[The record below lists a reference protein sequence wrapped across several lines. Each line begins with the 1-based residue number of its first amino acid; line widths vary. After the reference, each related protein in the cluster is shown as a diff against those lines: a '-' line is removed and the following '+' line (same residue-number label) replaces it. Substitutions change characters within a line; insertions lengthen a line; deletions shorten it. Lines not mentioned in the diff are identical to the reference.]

1 MDYQF
6 RFNALERYR
15 DELLEGVL
23 LTLQLSLFT
32 MAIGLV
38 IGLVA
43 ATMKLSKNKPL
54 RSVAIAYIEVFRN
67 TPLLVQLFILFF
79 GLPTLGLRMS
89 ANEAAV
95 IGLSMNV
102 GAYIAEIM
110 RSGLQSVRHSQ
121 IEAAMSLGMKPYQIL
136 RYVTLFQA
144 FKAAYPALTSQFVL
158 LVLMTSVVSA
168 IGGTELFHAAA
179 FVESRTFRSFE
190 VYLVVTLAY
199 FVLAL
204 FFRASFAALYRIIFA
219 RRTSR

>member
-1 MDYQF
+1 
-6 RFNALERYR
+6 
-15 DELLEGVL
+15 
-23 LTLQLSLFT
+23 
-32 MAIGLV
+32 
-38 IGLVA
+38 
-43 ATMKLSKNKPL
+43 MKLSKNKPL

>member
-121 IEAAMSLGMKPYQIL
+121 IEAAMSLWMKPYQIL

-144 FKAAYPALTSQFVL
+144 FKAAYPAQ
-158 LVLMTSVVSA
+158 
-168 IGGTELFHAAA
+168 IG
-179 FVESRTFRSFE
+179 
-190 VYLVVTLAY
+190 
-199 FVLAL
+199 
-204 FFRASFAALYRIIFA
+204 RAHV
-219 RRTSR
+219 